1 MNTQFKEFF
10 QSKTVKMAL
19 SATIAIFIANKIGL
33 QFGVTSG
40 VIAILSILNTKKEAI
55 KVGVKRIFSCTIAIL
70 LSGALYIALG
80 NSTIIFGLFLLIF
93 IPITKKL
100 NLEEGIT
107 IGAVLSTHLLISNN
121 INFQWVI
128 NEFILSII
136 GIGVALIFNLY
147 TPSLEEEF
155 LRNKEIIED
164 KYKSILSEMALRLLM
179 DFELQTEQVDIE
191 KVEKLILDTREI
203 AYKINNNYLFKNDC
217 YYINYM
223 DMRIMQLDTIRRMK
237 NHFERLNMKY
247 EQAVILS
254 EFTLNVSVNV
264 HEKNDCIKLIEE
276 LQILRE
282 EYKKMELP
290 KTREEFEN
298 RATLFQ
304 FLNDLEDLL
313 TIKKEFKKNNC
324 K

>member
-1 MNTQFKEFF
+1 MNTQFEEFF

-19 SATIAIFIANKIGL
+19 SATIAIFIANEIGL
-33 QFGVTSG
+33 QFGVTAG

-55 KVGVKRIFSCTIAIL
+55 KVGAKRVLACTIAIV
-70 LSGALYIALG
+70 LSGAFYMVLG
-80 NSTIIFGLFLLIF
+80 NNTVIFGLFLLIF

-100 NLEEGIT
+100 NLEEGIS
-107 IGAVLSTHLLISNN
+107 IGAVLSTHLLTSNN
-121 INFQWVI
+121 INLQWMI
-128 NEFILSII
+128 NEFALSFI

-147 TPSLEEEF
+147 TPSLEDEF
-155 LRNKEIIED
+155 LKNKEIIVD

-179 DFELQTEQVDIE
+179 DFELQIEQVDLE

-203 AYKINNNYLFKNDC
+203 AHKINNNYLFKNDN
-217 YYINYM
+217 YYVNYI

-237 NHFERLNMKY
+237 NHFGRLDMKY
-247 EQAVILS
+247 DQAVILS

-276 LQILRE
+276 LQGLRE
-282 EYKKMELP
+282 EYKEMELP
-290 KTREEFEN
+290 RTRKEFEN

-313 TIKKEFKKNNC
+313 TIKKDFKKNNH

>member
-1 MNTQFKEFF
+1 MNKQFEDFF

-19 SATIAIFIANKIGL
+19 SATIAIFIANEIGL
-33 QFGVTSG
+33 QFGVTAG

-55 KVGVKRIFSCTIAIL
+55 KVGAKRLLACTIAIL
-70 LSGALYIALG
+70 LSGAFYLVLG
-80 NSTIIFGLFLLIF
+80 NSTVIFGLFLLIF

-100 NLEEGIT
+100 NLEEGIS
-107 IGAVLSTHLLISNN
+107 IGAVLSTHLLTSNN
-121 INFQWVI
+121 INLQWVV
-128 NEFILSII
+128 NEFALSII

-155 LRNKEIIED
+155 LKNKEIIED

-179 DFELQTEQVDIE
+179 DFELQIEQVDLA

-203 AYKINNNYLFKNDC
+203 AHKINNNYIFKNDN
-217 YYINYM
+217 YYINYI

-247 EQAVILS
+247 EQAIILS

-276 LQILRE
+276 LQGLRQ
-282 EYKKMELP
+282 EYKEMELP
-290 KTREEFEN
+290 KTRKEFEN
-298 RATLFQ
+298 RATLLQ

-313 TIKKEFKKNNC
+313 TIKKEFKKNN